1 MESLPWQDW
10 AQEASE
16 EFGSDFR
23 RKFGIGWVYDKAAVP
38 RGRKNRADMQTAY
51 NSIWLALDALHP
63 TLHLEGSQLSDW
75 PQWPAEREFHN
86 AVPTLLSRQK
96 PLGETVNLLYSS
108 WVIQYCERLWHSKGG
123 VQVIVDATPAMIVD
137 HTYHQ
142 FTHRGIRNPEE
153 DYALAGVHTEWVPEG
168 SVAAGSNEEHPSLA
182 WRYCAVQQ
190 RIQIGLRESAALR
203 HTLSMVSWNAGAAMG
218 NVPSPR
224 LLSMAPLMSVNL
236 HCIW

>member
-1 MESLPWQDW
+1 MTPFDAMFCFDAWARPWWCLSAAFTNDNHSSDWTKFVQTVRSCLPPSSQYCIGLGCSDWKQLYRGACARPWWCLRTEIKSYKEVTETRRSNPIFSLWAFCAMESLPWQDW
-10 AQEASE
+10 TQEASE

-63 TLHLEGSQLSDW
+63 TLHPEGSQLSDW

-108 WVIQYCERLWHSKGG
+108 WVIQYCEKLWHSK
-123 VQVIVDATPAMIVD
+123 
-137 HTYHQ
+137 
-142 FTHRGIRNPEE
+142 
-153 DYALAGVHTEWVPEG
+153 
-168 SVAAGSNEEHPSLA
+168 AAFKQL
-182 WRYCAVQQ
+182 
-190 RIQIGLRESAALR
+190 
-203 HTLSMVSWNAGAAMG
+203 
-218 NVPSPR
+218 
-224 LLSMAPLMSVNL
+224 
-236 HCIW
+236 